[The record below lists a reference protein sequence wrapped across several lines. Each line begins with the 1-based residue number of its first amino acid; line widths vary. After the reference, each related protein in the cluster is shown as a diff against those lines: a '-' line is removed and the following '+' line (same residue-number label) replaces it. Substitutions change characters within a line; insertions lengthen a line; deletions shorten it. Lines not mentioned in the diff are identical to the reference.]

1 MIFWLA
7 LSVTLPLLIGVFLVH
22 LLWPS
27 HTSLRSPL
35 LVKCFLALGLGF
47 GVSSGYFFLWLLAF
61 GPPGGNFIIAETVLG
76 LCLAAVFLYLVKKRD
91 SSASP
96 DFSPIPNSSPT
107 LSRIV
112 AAAFYVAFALTSI
125 VFIIFIWRQP
135 HGQFDATAIWNMRA
149 RFIFRGGA
157 HWTDAFSNALSWSHP
172 DYPLLLP
179 LSITRCWAYV
189 GKDLLIAPAL
199 LAVLFTLATVGLLV
213 SSVALLRSR
222 SQGFLAGLVL
232 LGPFLF
238 VRVGISEY
246 ADTPLS
252 FYLLAVLVLLCL
264 QDRTSDNNY
273 SFLVLAGLMAGLATW
288 TKNEGWLF
296 VVSIIGARFA
306 VIILSKGLKVYL
318 RQMLS
323 FSAGLIPILLIVV
336 YFKMRLAPP
345 NNLVAAQELAPAGNK
360 LLDFHRY
367 ALILKACFTQF
378 AGFDRW
384 YLHPAYLLFIYPWL
398 LGMSVN
404 GKERAGLATS
414 AVALSLILTGYFFI
428 YVTSPYDLN
437 WHLNSSLDRLLI
449 QLWPSFVLIYFLT
462 VRTPEQA
469 LNHQLNARG

>member
-7 LSVTLPLLIGVFLVH
+7 LSVTLPLLIGILFVY

-27 HTSLRSPL
+27 ETSLRSPL
-35 LVKCFLALGLGF
+35 WVKSFLGLGLGF
-47 GVSSGYFFLWLLAF
+47 GGASGYFFLWLLAF
-61 GPPGGNFIIAETVLG
+61 GPPGGGFIIAETVSG
-76 LCLAAVFLYLVKKRD
+76 LCLAAVLLYLVEKRD
-91 SSASP
+91 SPAP
-96 DFSPIPNSSPT
+96 HDFGPTPNSSPT

-112 AAAFYVAFALTSI
+112 AAAFYVALVLTSI
-125 VFIIFIWRQP
+125 SSIVFLWRQP

-149 RFIFRGGA
+149 RFIFRGGEQ
-157 HWTDAFSNALSWSHP
+157 WTNAFSKALSWSHP

-179 LSITRCWAYV
+179 LSIARCWTYV
-189 GKDLLIAPAL
+189 GGDLLIAPAL
-199 LAVLFTLATVGLLV
+199 LAILYTLATVGLLV
-213 SSVALLRSR
+213 SSVALLRTR

-252 FYLLAVLVLLCL
+252 FYLLAVFVLLCL
-264 QDRTSDNNY
+264 KDRTSNNNY
-273 SFLVLAGLMAGLATW
+273 NFLVLAGLIAGLATW

-296 VVSIIGARFA
+296 LLSIIAARFA
-306 VIILSKGLKVYL
+306 VIILSKGLKLYL
-318 RQMLS
+318 REMLF

-345 NNLVAAQELAPAGNK
+345 NDLMAAQELGSAANK
-360 LLDFHRY
+360 LFDFHRY
-367 ALILKACFTQF
+367 ALILKACITQF
-378 AGFDRW
+378 TGFHKW
-384 YLHPAYLLFIYPWL
+384 YLHPAYLLFIYPWF
-398 LGMSVN
+398 LGMSV
-404 GKERAGLATS
+404 GKEKAGLATS
-414 AVALSLILTGYFFI
+414 AVALGLILTGYFFI
-428 YVTSPYDLN
+428 YVTSPHADLN

-469 LNHQLNARG
+469 LTQQPKS